1 MKRQMW
7 VGIVAVALASVVLA
21 ACGGPAP
28 EAFGKED
35 GAAIRKLVDDFVAAY
50 NGKDATKIAS
60 LFTGSAALMVPN
72 SSVVRG
78 PDAVKGYYD
87 MRFGQG
93 ATDLV
98 IEPTAVTGHGTIGH
112 VIATYS
118 FRNVPASG
126 PETRDRGKLIWLA
139 QKLPGNNWR
148 LETLMWS
155 SDLPPPTPPAPAEPP
170 KPEKK

>member
-1 MKRQMW
+1 MRRQTW
-7 VGIVAVALASVVLA
+7 AGVVAVVLAGVVLA

-35 GAAIRKLVDDFVAAY
+35 GAAIRKLVGDFVAAY
-50 NGKDATKIAS
+50 NGKDSAKIVS
-60 LFTGSAALMVPN
+60 LFSGSAALMVPN

-78 PDAVKGYYD
+78 PDGVKGYYD
-87 MRFGQG
+87 MRFSQG

-98 IEPTAVTGHGTIGH
+98 IEPTAVTGYGTLGY

-118 FRNVPASG
+118 FRNVPAAG

-139 QKLPGNNWR
+139 QRLPGNNWR

-155 SDLPPPTPPAPAEPP
+155 SDLPPAVPPPPAEP
-170 KPEKK
+170 EKK

>member
-1 MKRQMW
+1 MRRQTW
-7 VGIVAVALASVVLA
+7 VGVVAVALASAAFA

-35 GAAIRKLVDDFVAAY
+35 VAAIRKLVADFVAAY
-50 NGKDATKIAS
+50 NAKESAKITS
-60 LFTGSAALMVPN
+60 LFSGSAALMVPN
-72 SSVVRG
+72 SSIVRG

-98 IEPTAVTGHGTIGH
+98 IEPSVVTGHGTIGH

-155 SDLPPPTPPAPAEPP
+155 SDLPPALPPPPAEQ
-170 KPEKK
+170 K

>member
-1 MKRQMW
+1 MKRQTW
-7 VGIVAVALASVVLA
+7 VGIVAVALAGVVLA
-21 ACGGPAP
+21 ACGGQAP
-28 EAFGKED
+28 EAFGRED
-35 GAAIRKLVDDFVAAY
+35 AAAIRKLIGDFVAAY
-50 NGKDATKIAS
+50 NGKDSAKIAS
-60 LFTGSAALMVPN
+60 LFSGSAALMVPN
-72 SSVVRG
+72 SSILRG

-98 IEPTAVTGHGTIGH
+98 IEPAVVTGHGTIGH

-118 FRNVPASG
+118 FRNAPENG

-148 LETLMWS
+148 LER
-155 SDLPPPTPPAPAEPP
+155 
-170 KPEKK
+170 